1 MMNET
6 PPRTWSFYGRQAE
19 LAALGSILSRG
30 RFFFLRVTGRRRIGK
45 TTLVLQA
52 LRVARRDKIAYIQVS
67 DADPAGVVAGAREH
81 LRLSGVDGALPSD
94 LQGLAAT
101 VGRLVQSGWIVVL
114 DEYQV
119 FARRPL
125 YPFNSAMQYEV
136 DRLRAPDAPGTVGG
150 LILLGSIQTEMDAL
164 LSGYRAP
171 LFGRVTDVLRLD
183 HLAPS
188 ETAYVLARH
197 GRLDGARFLF
207 FWTLLQGVPKYWR
220 DAYEVDALGASRTM
234 ALERMFFSG
243 TAPLSAEGSS
253 WLLEELRGRYD
264 PLLRYLARCPGSS
277 RADLNAHVLSV
288 AGHTDPQVGA
298 WLSALEE
305 RFGLVKRRNPALTP
319 PNARAGRYYIDDGF
333 LTAWLGALSDPV
345 AFIGVREVSSLVTEA
360 DKRLATVEGFSLER
374 LVAELYHERSVRGV
388 GDFPVSD
395 RVQGWW
401 DRVGAEVDFVAQDAA
416 SRRLRVGSCKRS
428 PEKLIGDLSRF
439 DGHIQQMMKR
449 HTELADWSIEKVA
462 IAPQLDDEQRL
473 AIQRAG
479 YLPQDLT
486 DLLHGLG
493 ETPNRAS

>member
-1 MMNET
+1 M
-6 PPRTWSFYGRQAE
+6 
-19 LAALGSILSRG
+19 LSRG

-52 LRVARRDKIAYIQVS
+52 LRVAGRERIAYLQVA
-67 DADPAGVVAGAREH
+67 DADPAGVVASACEH

-101 VGRLVQSGWIVVL
+101 VGRLVRAGWIVVL

-125 YPFNSAMQYEV
+125 YSFNSALQFEV
-136 DRLRAPDAPGTVGG
+136 DRLRAPDAPVTTGG

-171 LFGRVTDVLRLD
+171 LFGRVTDVLHLD

-188 ETAYVLARH
+188 EVAYVLARH

-207 FWTLLQGVPKYWR
+207 FWSLLQGIPKYWR
-220 DAYEVDALGASRTM
+220 DANEVEALHASRTM

-243 TAPLSAEGSS
+243 TAPLSAEGTS
-253 WLLEELRGRYD
+253 WLLDELRGRYD

-298 WLSALEE
+298 WLSALED
-305 RFGLVKRRNPALTP
+305 RFGIVKRRNPAFTP
-319 PNARAGRYYIDDGF
+319 PNARAGRYFIDDNF
-333 LTAWLGALSDPV
+333 LTAWLGALADPV
-345 AFIGVREVSSLVTEA
+345 AFIGVRDVKSLVAAA
-360 DKRLATVEGFSLER
+360 DTRLCALEGVALER
-374 LVAELYHERSVRGV
+374 LVAALYHERSVRGV
-388 GDFPVSD
+388 GDFPVSN

-401 DRVGAEVDFVAQDAA
+401 DRVGAEVDLVAQDAA

-428 PEKLIGDLSRF
+428 PDRLIGDLGRF
-439 DGHIQQMMKR
+439 DGHVQRLLKR

-462 IAPQLDDEQRL
+462 IAPQLDDEHRL

-486 DLLHGLG
+486 DLLQGLV
-493 ETPNRAS
+493 EVPD